1 MAIPRR
7 KTAAEF
13 RSQKHRNIVYPSLS
27 LVMNT
32 FVLKYL
38 LVCRQPPAR
47 VVYDTR
53 GRYLEGEKE
62 HRRKQ
67 HCNWAMVSY
76 LENNYLHYMQFELR
90 LKPVLL
96 QQTTD
101 FRDEDDEPH
110 PLASLVS
117 AITDFT

>member
-32 FVLKYL
+32 FVFKYL

-47 VVYDTR
+47 VVYDPR
-53 GRYLEGEKE
+53 GRYSEREKE

-67 HCNWAMVSY
+67 HFNWAMVSY
-76 LENNYLHYMQFELR
+76 LENNCLHYTQFELR
-90 LKPVLL
+90 LKFVLL

-101 FRDEDDEPH
+101 FRDEDEPH

-117 AITDFT
+117 VITDFT